1 MRDKPGERCVRSKV
15 RPTRLALFF
24 LLCPER
30 IVKEKERGRR
40 RRCGIKSN
48 KIRITMWLEKRK
60 KKKGSGFDGGGA
72 QRKPS
77 PLQSWGRSR
86 SDKQIRVFFFYFIV
100 LKGKKRCGTYMFPG
114 CAGWAAVLKSG
125 TGSVWG
131 ALSGWQMDVDVP
143 LFSCAPSLPSG
154 TLCFWLSWRVP
165 AYIAPGVGNAGSY
178 LLAET
183 RLPPL
188 ARFDS
193 AKIIKTP
200 LLVFSSDF
208 SNGDVRHL
216 QAITSAWRC
225 QGPCSN
231 DGVIN
236 SRLD

>member
-1 MRDKPGERCVRSKV
+1 M
-15 RPTRLALFF
+15 
-24 LLCPER
+24 
-30 IVKEKERGRR
+30 
-40 RRCGIKSN
+40 IK
-48 KIRITMWLEKRK
+48 KKKK

-86 SDKQIRVFFFYFIV
+86 SENKSGFFLFHCI
-100 LKGKKRCGTYMFPG
+100 KKKKKRCGTYMFPG

-188 ARFDS
+188 ARYDS
-193 AKIIKTP
+193 VKIIKTP
-200 LLVFSSDF
+200 LLVFSSCF
-208 SNGDVRHL
+208 LTAMCGTCRLLRVPGAVRVR
-216 QAITSAWRC
+216 AVMT
-225 QGPCSN
+225 
-231 DGVIN
+231 V
-236 SRLD
+236 

>member
-86 SDKQIRVFFFYFIV
+86 SDKQIRFFFLFHCI
-100 LKGKKRCGTYMFPG
+100 KGKKKVRYLHVSWLCWLGG
-114 CAGWAAVLKSG
+114 CAEIRDWERVRRVKWLADGCGCASLLLRSFSSLWH
-125 TGSVWG
+125 
-131 ALSGWQMDVDVP
+131 P
-143 LFSCAPSLPSG
+143 LLLVIVACPCLYSSWSRER
-154 TLCFWLSWRVP
+154 WLVP
-165 AYIAPGVGNAGSY
+165 ARWDAS
-178 LLAET
+178 
-183 RLPPL
+183 PPTCSL
-188 ARFDS
+188 RQRENNKNPASR
-193 AKIIKTP
+193 
-200 LLVFSSDF
+200 LLVRFF
-208 SNGDVRHL
+208 
-216 QAITSAWRC
+216 
-225 QGPCSN
+225 
-231 DGVIN
+231 
-236 SRLD
+236 

>member
-60 KKKGSGFDGGGA
+60 KKKARGLMAEARRGNHRRSSREDGVGA
-72 QRKPS
+72 INK
-77 PLQSWGRSR
+77 
-86 SDKQIRVFFFYFIV
+86 SDFFFYFIV

-225 QGPCSN
+225 QGPCGN